1 MTKKDYAISCF
12 NKGFNCSQA
21 VLSMFSEELGL
32 SSEIALKISC
42 GFGGGMRQGETC
54 GAVTGALMVIGLKYG
69 PKNSEDK
76 LAKEKTYTLIEE
88 FLNKFRL
95 RNGSVICKEL
105 LECDISTEEG
115 RRIAEEKELFVTQCP
130 KFVVDAIEIIE
141 EICNL

>member
-1 MTKKDYAISCF
+1 MNKKDYAISCF

-21 VLSMFSEELGL
+21 VLSMFSKELGL

-42 GFGGGMRQGETC
+42 GFGGGMKQGETC

-69 PKNSEDK
+69 PKDPEDK

-88 FLNKFRL
+88 FLKKFRL

-115 RRIAEEKELFVTQCP
+115 MRIAEEKELFVTQCP